1 MSQQFE
7 QLERLVERLAGRM
20 TSLQRER
27 DGAVADA
34 ASLKAQ
40 LQEKDLELIRARKE
54 AQRSVEQLERE
65 KMTLQKEQQQLEQ
78 RFGEMLS
85 RIRGLL
91 PEESPS
97 AGGSRPGA

>member
-97 AGGSRPGA
+97 AGGLRPGA